1 MPEPQDLREDYRSG
15 TAAGLSEKIGQGS
28 LHLTSQEGESPRLLP
43 TDLAGVQYR
52 CQAGLHCLSEEP
64 ALPDVTAGTVD
75 AQETVGGQAW
85 LSSGWSMEEWKR
97 RNVGANSGAVLLMK
111 SGSQLCGWWCQTAP
125 AQEVSFLGHF
135 FL

>member
-1 MPEPQDLREDYRSG
+1 M
-15 TAAGLSEKIGQGS
+15 
-28 LHLTSQEGESPRLLP
+28 
-43 TDLAGVQYR
+43 
-52 CQAGLHCLSEEP
+52 HCLSEEP

-85 LSSGWSMEEWKR
+85 LSSGWSVEEWKR
-97 RNVGANSGAVLLMK
+97 RNVGVNSGAVLLMK
-111 SGSQLCGWWCQTAP
+111 SGSQLCGWWCWTAP